1 MPCVAAGG
9 VDVVEGCSGCSIV
22 VFWAMLVVGL
32 GWVLVVGCV
41 LVVGL
46 GWVLVTGCV
55 LVVGL
60 GWVLVVGLGWVLVV
74 GLGWVLVVAFD
85 WIEVVSLTVA
95 VAGEVVVVGARCVVV
110 LVVISSVV
118 RIISGGVGCLISSE
132 QLPPT
137 HAWATWDPF
146 FISSPVSFF
155 RLEAMTPKLTVEDS
169 FFTFTV
175 NFKFNCADESDIQH
189 NPNAMMYCAA
199 SRMVFISSLQMWP

>member
-1 MPCVAAGG
+1 M
-9 VDVVEGCSGCSIV
+9 VEGCSGCGIV

-32 GWVLVVGCV
+32 GWM

-46 GWVLVTGCV
+46 GWV

-74 GLGWVLVVAFD
+74 GLGWVLVVVLGFVLVVGCVPVVVLD
-85 WIEVVSLTVA
+85 WIEVVPLT
-95 VAGEVVVVGARCVVV
+95 VVVVGARCVVV

-199 SRMVFISSLQMWP
+199 SRMVFILSLQMWP